1 VEIIL
6 ILSDSGLLV
15 PMKQSAVGA
24 LYGIRNIANLLYYS
38 LGVLNVIHLKWIFY
52 VCKHILAIAEFVCAN
67 TTAVVPKWLWEMK
80 IFI

>member
-24 LYGIRNIANLLYYS
+24 LYGIRNMANLLYYS
-38 LGVLNVIHLKWIFY
+38 LGVLNVIHLKWIFL
-52 VCKHILAIAEFVCAN
+52 CFQMHFSDCGIC
-67 TTAVVPKWLWEMK
+67 MC
-80 IFI
+80 

>member
-24 LYGIRNIANLLYYS
+24 LYGIRNMANLLYYS
-38 LGVLNVIHLKWIFY
+38 LGVLNVIHLKWIFL
-52 VCKHILAIAEFVCAN
+52 CFQMHF
-67 TTAVVPKWLWEMK
+67 
-80 IFI
+80 